1 VAPAPAPVANDP
13 FGLGAAYAR
22 MGSGG
27 RKAGKASTAA
37 VGVLL
42 REGEIVECV
51 VQGQIYGANC
61 IAALT
66 STRLLI
72 VNDREFKP
80 DVIDITLDAN
90 VTVQGWQDERT
101 ASLLIQQG
109 PNSAQIERIGDRP
122 LAMELAQ
129 RIRTRAV

>member
-1 VAPAPAPVANDP
+1 MANDP
-13 FGLGAAYAR
+13 HGLGAAYGR
-22 MGSGG
+22 LGSGG

-42 REGEIVECV
+42 RDGEVVECV
-51 VQGQIYGANC
+51 VQGQIYGAN
-61 IAALT
+61 AVAVLT
-66 STRLLI
+66 NARLLI

-80 DVIDITLDAN
+80 DIIDIALDPS
-90 VTVQGWQDERT
+90 VTVQGWQDDRT

-109 PNSAQIERIGDRP
+109 ASSAQLERIADRA

-129 RIRTRAV
+129 RIRARAV

>member
-1 VAPAPAPVANDP
+1 MANDP
-13 FGLGAAYAR
+13 HGLGASYGR

-27 RKAGKASTAA
+27 RKAGKASAAA

-42 REGEIVECV
+42 RDGEVVECV
-51 VQGQIYGANC
+51 VQGQIYGAN
-61 IAALT
+61 AVAVLT
-66 STRLLI
+66 NTRLLI

-80 DVIDITLDAN
+80 DIVDIALDAS
-90 VTVQGWQDERT
+90 VTVQGWQDDRT

-109 PNSAQIERIGDRP
+109 TNSAQLERIGDRP

-129 RIRTRAV
+129 RIRARAV

>member
-1 VAPAPAPVANDP
+1 
-13 FGLGAAYAR
+13 
-22 MGSGG
+22 
-27 RKAGKASTAA
+27 
-37 VGVLL
+37 VLL

-51 VQGQIYGANC
+51 VQGQIYGSNC

-66 STRLLI
+66 NTRLLI

-80 DVIDITLDAN
+80 DVLDITLDAS

-109 PNSAQIERIGDRP
+109 ANSAQVERIGDRP

-129 RIRTRAV
+129 RIRARAV

>member
-1 VAPAPAPVANDP
+1 VANDP
-13 FGLGAAYAR
+13 YGLGAAYGR
-22 MGSGG
+22 MGSGA
-27 RKAGKASTAA
+27 RKAGKASIAA

-42 REGEIVECV
+42 RDGEVVECV
-51 VQGQIYGANC
+51 VQGQIYGSAC
-61 IAALT
+61 VAALT
-66 STRLLI
+66 NTRLLI
-72 VNDREFKP
+72 VNERQFKP

-109 PNSAQIERIGDRP
+109 SNSAQIERIGDRP

-129 RIRTRAV
+129 RIRARAV

>member
-1 VAPAPAPVANDP
+1 MANDP
-13 FGLGAAYAR
+13 HGLGAAYGR
-22 MGSGG
+22 LGSGG

-42 REGEIVECV
+42 RDGEVVECV
-51 VQGQIYGANC
+51 VQGQIYGAN
-61 IAALT
+61 AVAVLT
-66 STRLLI
+66 NARLLI

-80 DVIDITLDAN
+80 DIIDIALDPS
-90 VTVQGWQDERT
+90 VTVQGWQDDRT

-109 PNSAQIERIGDRP
+109 ASSAQLERIADRP

-129 RIRTRAV
+129 RIRARAV

>member
-1 VAPAPAPVANDP
+1 VANDP
-13 FGLGAAYAR
+13 HGLGAAYGR
-22 MGSGG
+22 LGSGG

-42 REGEIVECV
+42 RDGEVVECV
-51 VQGQIYGANC
+51 VQGQIYGAN
-61 IAALT
+61 AVAVLT
-66 STRLLI
+66 NARLLI

-80 DVIDITLDAN
+80 DIIDIALDPS
-90 VTVQGWQDERT
+90 VTVQGWQDDRT

-109 PNSAQIERIGDRP
+109 ASSAQLERIADRP

-129 RIRTRAV
+129 RIRARAV

>member
-1 VAPAPAPVANDP
+1 VANDP
-13 FGLGAAYAR
+13 HGLGAAYGR
-22 MGSGG
+22 LGSGG

-42 REGEIVECV
+42 RDGEVVECV
-51 VQGQIYGANC
+51 VQGQIYGAN
-61 IAALT
+61 AVAVLT
-66 STRLLI
+66 NARLLI

-80 DVIDITLDAN
+80 DIIDIALDPS
-90 VTVQGWQDERT
+90 VTVQGWQDDRT

-109 PNSAQIERIGDRP
+109 ASSAQLERIADRA

-129 RIRTRAV
+129 RIRARAV